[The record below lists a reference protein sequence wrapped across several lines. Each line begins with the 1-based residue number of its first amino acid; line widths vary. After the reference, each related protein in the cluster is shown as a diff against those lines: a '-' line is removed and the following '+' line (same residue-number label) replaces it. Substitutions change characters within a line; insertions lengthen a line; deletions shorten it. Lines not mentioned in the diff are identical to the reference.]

1 VNANISLNFFKGS
14 KTMKWSRM
22 MRSGGL
28 SKKLLVLLAAAA
40 VSVSLVAVWSVSAE
54 ENPSMNDVRGQILS
68 NHSRTPYV
76 WTGYNKA
83 LGSYFVY
90 WGYPSYA
97 AHPRFLGSLTG
108 SWRQIGEQYGRGAGD
123 LIRLTFEGWFME
135 KVQTQ
140 GSTQAVLDYI
150 HQVEDYYKTLVPE
163 ALEFMDGMATG
174 AKTELDKSPLA
185 DVMTHYEKILMINS
199 YFGLGVPPPAPS
211 QGPSTLS
218 PLAISSEDAIQR
230 EEGCS
235 GAVILGKG
243 TADGKAIHV
252 SSEDQHFFPQE
263 YLVTYVVHPS
273 DPNAHTYTVTDT
285 AGEIGSQT
293 AINDKGVVVSGY
305 AGGGV
310 GIGPRRAGL
319 DWQVGVWYATAFS
332 DTAQKAVE
340 LLTVGRPDYRA
351 KSGRKIVI
359 GKCGTGVNWVASDRS
374 KAFVVE
380 SIPADLNG
388 VARYA
393 IRVPGDMGE
402 TGDYIASTNNVEAKD
417 SYNENNVYDPTHPM
431 SQHGSAF
438 TSPVYGLGVNGG
450 SGTRWMTYMSLIKQN
465 YGHITREMV
474 QDWRTAHYVYDV
486 NGARHD
492 TLSVPDVGDVSAH
505 LAVGTL
511 CAHTRSGIGKEG
523 WKGSN
528 TYVSIAIP
536 EDLAVYRTV
545 GRPCEWVGPWDA
557 LSLNSIP

>member
-1 VNANISLNFFKGS
+1 
-14 KTMKWSRM
+14 MKPITLAR
-22 MRSGGL
+22 
-28 SKKLLVLLAAAA
+28 KLLVLTAAAA
-40 VSVSLVAVWSVSAE
+40 FAASGWSVSAQTLALDT
-54 ENPSMNDVRGQILS
+54 SS
-68 NHSRTPYV
+68 NRPLALDTSSNRHPPPLT
-76 WTGYNKA
+76 WTGHNKNLSA
-83 LGSYFVY
+83 YFRY

-108 SWRQIGEQYGRGAGD
+108 SWEQIGEQYGRGAGD
-123 LIRLTFEGWFME
+123 LIRMVFEGWYME
-135 KVQTQ
+135 TVQTQ
-140 GSTQAVLDYI
+140 GSTAAMLDYV
-150 HQVEDYYKTLVPE
+150 HQVEAYYKTLVPE
-163 ALEFMDGMATG
+163 ALDLMAGIAIG
-174 AKTELDKSPLA
+174 ASTELDKSPLA
-185 DVMTHYEKILMINS
+185 GLMTHYEKIMMINC
-199 YFGLGVPPPAPS
+199 YFGLGVAPPVKTPS
-211 QGPSTLS
+211 QMAL
-218 PLAISSEDAIQR
+218 PLFQGSVDDVFQK

-293 AINDKGVVVSGY
+293 AINDQSVVVSGY
-305 AGGGV
+305 AGGGS

-340 LLTVGRPDYRA
+340 LLTVGRPSYRQA
-351 KSGRKIVI
+351 SGKKIVI
-359 GKCGTGVNWVASDRS
+359 GKCGTGVNWVASDTQ

-393 IRVPGDMGE
+393 IRVPGQTGE
-402 TGDYIASTNNVEAKD
+402 EGDYIASTNNVEAKD
-417 SYNENNVYDPTHPM
+417 SYNEDNVYDPGHPM

-438 TSPVYGLGVNGG
+438 TNPVYGLGVNGG
-450 SGTRWMTYMSLIKQN
+450 SGTRFITYMNLIKLN
-465 YGHITREMV
+465 YGHITPEMV
-474 QDWRTAHYVYDV
+474 QGWRTAHYTYDV
-486 NGARHD
+486 NGVKHD
-492 TLSVPDVGDVSAH
+492 TLTIPGYGDVSPH

-511 CAHTRSGIGKEG
+511 CAHTTAGIGLEG

-528 TYVSIAIP
+528 TYVSVAVP
-536 EDLAVYRTV
+536 NDLTIFRVV
-545 GRPCEWVGPWDA
+545 GRACDWVGPWD
-557 LSLNSIP
+557 SLNLNYLP